1 MIRDQRAGRSW
12 CPQEQLHR
20 WIGLVLLGGMLLG
33 TVGLLQQAVAQQ
45 SVFEDAKQ
53 KYQFAEY
60 GEAIDLFQRV
70 ADDQSAQV
78 ELRQDAL
85 RYLARAYI
93 AEGREGKARSAIESL
108 ISTEPPAVNMDP
120 DVEPPAVM
128 KLYYEVQKE
137 KRGSHKVRRQDG
149 LQTLA
154 VMDFTN
160 NSIAERERYEGLTN
174 GLPSMMINYL
184 NGGVDLKVI
193 ERERIQWILDE
204 LELQRQEEVVDQS
217 TAVQTGELLGAN
229 AVVFG
234 SYTMTQDELMILARV
249 VDVETGEVMLGDQV
263 RGEPDQFFD
272 LIQELSEKVTQ
283 SINVKMEETQLG
295 SEETQSLDAMM
306 AYSEGLSLMEEGE
319 FRKAYEKFMAATD
332 YDENFNRARR
342 KAQSLKPMLAS
353 ANVED
358 SVSQDVNRE

>member
-1 MIRDQRAGRSW
+1 MIRDQRADRS
-12 CPQEQLHR
+12 CYHREQIVR
-20 WIGLVLLGGMLLG
+20 WVGLVLLGGVLLG
-33 TVGLLQQAVAQQ
+33 SVGLFQKAVAQQ

-60 GEAIDLFQRV
+60 GEAIDLFRQV
-70 ADDQSAQV
+70 ADERSTDV

-93 AEGREGKARSAIESL
+93 AEGKKGMARSAIEEL
-108 ISTEPPAVNMDP
+108 VSTEPPAVEMDP
-120 DVEPPAVM
+120 DVEPPAVL
-128 KLYYEVQKE
+128 KLFYEVQKE
-137 KRGSHKVRRQDG
+137 QRGSHEVRQQSG

-160 NSIAERERYEGLTN
+160 SSITERERYEGFKT

-184 NGGVDLKVI
+184 NGGIDLQVI
-193 ERERIQWILDE
+193 ERERIQWLLDE
-204 LELQRQEEVVDQS
+204 LELQRQEDVVDQS

-234 SYTMTQDELMILARV
+234 SYTMTEDELMILARV
-249 VDVETGEVMLGDQV
+249 VEVETGEVMLGDQV
-263 RGEPDQFFD
+263 RGEPDEFFD

-283 SINVKMEETQLG
+283 SINVEMEETQLG

-306 AYSEGLSLMEEGE
+306 AYSDGLSLMEEGKFQE
-319 FRKAYEKFMAATD
+319 AYEKFMTATD
-332 YDENFNRARR
+332 YDDNFNRARQ

-358 SVSQDVNRE
+358 PVSEEINR

>member
-1 MIRDQRAGRSW
+1 MIRDPRTDRSW
-12 CPQEQLHR
+12 CHPRQLSR
-20 WIGLVLLGGMLLG
+20 WIGLLFLGGLLLGGQ
-33 TVGLLQQAVAQQ
+33 GLLQQAVAQQ

-60 GEAIDLFQRV
+60 GEAIDLFQKV
-70 ADDQSAQV
+70 ANDQSSDV

-93 AEGREGKARSAIESL
+93 AEGRKEKARSAIEQL
-108 ISTEPPAVNMDP
+108 VSTEPPAVEMNP

-137 KRGSHKVRRQDG
+137 QRGSHKVRQQEG

-160 NSIAERERYEGLTN
+160 NSIAQRERYEGLKN

-193 ERERIQWILDE
+193 ERERIQWLLDE
-204 LELQRQEEVVDQS
+204 LKLQKKKEVVDQS
-217 TAVQTGELLGAN
+217 TAVKTGKLLGAN

-234 SYTMTQDELMILARV
+234 SYTMTQDELMILSRV
-249 VDVETGEVMLGDQV
+249 VNVETGEVMLGDQV
-263 RGEPDQFFD
+263 RGEPDQFFE
-272 LIQELSEKVTQ
+272 LIQELSQKVIQ

-295 SEETQSLDAMM
+295 SEDTQSLDAMM

-319 FRKAYEKFMAATD
+319 FRKAYEKFMTATD
-332 YDENFNRARR
+332 YDENFERARR

-353 ANVED
+353 ANVEG
-358 SVSQDVNRE
+358 STSEEVNQ